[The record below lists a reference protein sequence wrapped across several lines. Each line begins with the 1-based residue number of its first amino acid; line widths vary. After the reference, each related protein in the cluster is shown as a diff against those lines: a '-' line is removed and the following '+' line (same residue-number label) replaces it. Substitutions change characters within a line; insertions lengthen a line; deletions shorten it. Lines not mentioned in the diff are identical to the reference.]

1 MTVRRIRKK
10 RRRASRREWIAFV
23 TLLFVIGA
31 GVRLVDRLEVTP
43 TWLVVA
49 AAFTAG
55 VLVTVCWQRWVARTA
70 HKLGYVRVRGHR

>member
-1 MTVRRIRKK
+1 MTARRIRKK

-23 TLLFVIGA
+23 ALLFVVGA
-31 GVRLVDRLEVTP
+31 GMQVVARLEVNP
-43 TWLVVA
+43 MWLLLA

-70 HKLGYVRVRGHR
+70 YRFGYVKVRGRW